1 MSIYF
6 SKKTMLPS
14 FTPEE
19 IQKQVEKGRLGAFTR
34 EHVAKVRGR
43 EFAKTKAGKQPPKK
57 KKPRSAARKPRVKK
71 KKLVA
76 QILEKKTDLHGN
88 TIVKVKNAEGII
100 QTVTL
105 HKGANKPRGVKA
117 KGQTPRW
124 NMKPAKFKKQK
135 GIRDMAEM
143 VKEPKRQSFH
153 DRYKSEMEEAR
164 IRNRI
169 AQAGNVRDK
178 ELALVRGTAE
188 REKTEL
194 RLRAETR
201 AATITELERKNAGLT
216 ASHNVSVR
224 KQSRATILGGDVG
237 ELNKLIA
244 RRGKS
249 AIRQLIIKG
258 EITDMSTLVQ
268 LDLEDRDLRDLQR
281 TLEKETSS
289 FTTGK
294 TYFYRTGKGEMK
306 SGKYVGETGG
316 KVIMETPDGDRKGVP
331 RGQMIDPDLVQ
342 QEEVRDAR
350 KYAEL
355 VEAETR
361 SRAASAAPSPRRR
374 SRPPPSMPAQQRE
387 EIHSEMARVEQMAQ
401 MRSELA
407 AMDTTSVPMMMG
419 GAEASPAVIRRGATT
434 FAEHQRE
441 AQQRG
446 GGGDEEAAGLALGGG
461 AFEGEEYAYAGGTS
475 ALPTP
480 RETALREEIAAETEP
495 AALLALHQS
504 AAIAE
509 RERSATPTPVQTP
522 RQKAFER
529 IALERAG
536 QPQPEPEPTGLE
548 LEFAEGGFG
557 QSNWTPTITRKDAFL
572 RRGHYIEGT
581 LPQDS
586 MFFVDNRRETHTEE
600 GRPMIWGSKDELEQ
614 RIRDADISDAKQ
626 RKALSGLQKGMIKN
640 RSYWSND
647 KQILKA
653 LGFQ

>member
-6 SKKTMLPS
+6 SKKVMLPS
-14 FTPEE
+14 FTAEE
-19 IQKQVEKGRLGAFTR
+19 IQKQVEKGKLAPT
-34 EHVAKVRGR
+34 VVRGR

-57 KKPRSAARKPRVKK
+57 RKNLLRQRRKK
-71 KKLVA
+71 KKKIVA
-76 QILEKKTDLHGN
+76 KILEKKKDLHGN
-88 TIVKVKNAEGII
+88 TVVKILNTDGVE

-124 NMKPAKFKKQK
+124 NMKPAKFRKQK

-201 AATITELERKNAGLT
+201 AATITELEKKNAGLT

-244 RRGKS
+244 RRGKG

-331 RGQMIDPDLVQ
+331 KGQMIAPDLVQ
-342 QEEVRDAR
+342 QEEVRDAQ

-361 SRAASAAPSPRRR
+361 SAAASAAPSPRRR
-374 SRPPPSMPAQQRE
+374 GYLPRGQSE
-387 EIHSEMARVEQMAQ
+387 ELRQSHQESMAQ
-401 MRSELA
+401 MRSEFLGGGA
-407 AMDTTSVPMMMG
+407 AASPSVPML
-419 GAEASPAVIRRGATT
+419 
-434 FAEHQRE
+434 RE
-441 AQQRG
+441 
-446 GGGDEEAAGLALGGG
+446 EEAAGLALGG
-461 AFEGEEYAYAGGTS
+461 AFEGEEYAYAGGAS

-480 RETALREEIAAETEP
+480 RETAIREEIAAETEP

-509 RERSATPTPVQTP
+509 RERSATPTPAQTP
-522 RQKAFER
+522 REKAFER

-548 LEFAEGGFG
+548 LEERGFG
-557 QSNWTPTITRKDAFL
+557 QSNWTPTITHKDAFL

-586 MFFVDNRRETHTEE
+586 MFFVDNRKETHTEE
-600 GRPMIWGSKDELEQ
+600 GRPMIWGSKDELEE
-614 RIRDADISDAKQ
+614 RIRAADISEAKQ

>member
-1 MSIYF
+1 
-6 SKKTMLPS
+6 
-14 FTPEE
+14 
-19 IQKQVEKGRLGAFTR
+19 
-34 EHVAKVRGR
+34 
-43 EFAKTKAGKQPPKK
+43 
-57 KKPRSAARKPRVKK
+57 
-71 KKLVA
+71 
-76 QILEKKTDLHGN
+76 
-88 TIVKVKNAEGII
+88 
-100 QTVTL
+100 
-105 HKGANKPRGVKA
+105 
-117 KGQTPRW
+117 
-124 NMKPAKFKKQK
+124 MKPAKFKKQK

-244 RRGKS
+244 RRGKG

-268 LDLEDRDLRDLQR
+268 LDLEDRDLRDLQK

-289 FTTGK
+289 FTAGK

-342 QEEVRDAR
+342 QEEVRDAQ

-361 SRAASAAPSPRRR
+361 SRAASAAPSPRRPR
-374 SRPPPSMPAQQRE
+374 RNLPRGQSE
-387 EIHSEMARVEQMAQ
+387 ELRQSHHQSMAQ
-401 MRSELA
+401 MRSE
-407 AMDTTSVPMMMG
+407 
-419 GAEASPAVIRRGATT
+419 
-434 FAEHQRE
+434 F
-441 AQQRG
+441 
-446 GGGDEEAAGLALGGG
+446 LGGG
-461 AFEGEEYAYAGGTS
+461 AAASPSVPMVREEEDEAAELVLGGAFGGEEYAYAGGTS

-480 RETALREEIAAETEP
+480 RETAIREEIAVETEP
-495 AALLALHQS
+495 AALLALHAEAHR

-509 RERSATPTPVQTP
+509 RERSATPTPAQTP
-522 RQKAFER
+522 
-529 IALERAG
+529 IA
-536 QPQPEPEPTGLE
+536 QPQPEPEPVGLE
-548 LEFAEGGFG
+548 LEERGFG

-586 MFFVDNRRETHTEE
+586 MFFVDNRKETHTEE

-614 RIRDADISDAKQ
+614 RIKDADISDAKQ

>member
-19 IQKQVEKGRLGAFTR
+19 IQLQVEKGKIVEAEKLKKRMDAGKA
-34 EHVAKVRGR
+34 
-43 EFAKTKAGKQPPKK
+43 FAKTKAGKQPPKK
-57 KKPRSAARKPRVKK
+57 KKTALRYRSPKK

-76 QILEKKTDLHGN
+76 KILEKKTDLHGN
-88 TIVKVKNAEGII
+88 TIVKIKNADGII

-105 HKGANKPRGVKA
+105 QKGANKPRGAKA

-201 AATITELERKNAGLT
+201 AATITELEKKNAGLT

-244 RRGKS
+244 RRGKG

-268 LDLEDRDLRDLQR
+268 LDLEDRDLRDLQK

-289 FTTGK
+289 FTAGK

-342 QEEVRDAR
+342 QEEVRDAQ

-361 SRAASAAPSPRRR
+361 SRAASAAPSPRRPR
-374 SRPPPSMPAQQRE
+374 RNLPRGQSEELRQSHHQSMAK
-387 EIHSEMARVEQMAQ
+387 
-401 MRSELA
+401 MRSEFLGGGA
-407 AMDTTSVPMMMG
+407 AASPSVPM
-419 GAEASPAVIRRGATT
+419 V
-434 FAEHQRE
+434 RE
-441 AQQRG
+441 EE
-446 GGGDEEAAGLALGGG
+446 DEAAELSLGGG
-461 AFEGEEYAYAGGTS
+461 AFGGEEYAYAGGAS
-475 ALPTP
+475 ALPPP
-480 RETALREEIAAETEP
+480 RETAIREEIAVETEP
-495 AALLALHQS
+495 AALLALHAEAHR

-509 RERSATPTPVQTP
+509 RERSATPTPAQTP
-522 RQKAFER
+522 
-529 IALERAG
+529 IA
-536 QPQPEPEPTGLE
+536 QPQPEPEPVVLE
-548 LEFAEGGFG
+548 LEEQGFG

-586 MFFVDNRRETHTEE
+586 MFFVDNRKETHTEE
-600 GRPMIWGSKDELEQ
+600 GRPMIWGSQDELEQ
-614 RIRDADISDAKQ
+614 RIRAADISEAKQ